1 MKNLNYYL
9 NWLVEVSQNT
19 NLKMIDKSIKFFG
32 INIAILTISDT
43 RNFDNDKSGSTL
55 RKLVEDCGH
64 TCILRDIVKD
74 EPKELLS
81 IFNKWTNNK
90 NLDVIITTGGTG
102 LTGRDITVDVL
113 ETYFDKKID
122 GFGELFRYI
131 SYKKIGTSTIQSR
144 ATAGTKSGKY
154 IFCLPGS
161 PSACK
166 DAWEEI
172 LKFQLDIRHKPCN
185 FVEIMPRLN
194 EA

>member
-1 MKNLNYYL
+1 
-9 NWLVEVSQNT
+9 
-19 NLKMIDKSIKFFG
+19 MIDESIEFFG
-32 INIAILTISDT
+32 INVAVLTISDT
-43 RNFDNDKSGSTL
+43 RNFDNDQSGSILKTL
-55 RKLVEDCGH
+55 IEDYGH
-64 TCILRDIVKD
+64 ACILRDIVKD
-74 EPKELLS
+74 ESSELLL
-81 IFNKWTNNK
+81 ILNKWIHNK
-90 NLDVIITTGGTG
+90 NIDVIITSGGTG

-113 ETYFDKKID
+113 ETFFDKKID
-122 GFGELFRYI
+122 GFGELFRFL

-144 ATAGTKSGKY
+144 AIAGTKNGKY

-194 EA
+194 EN

>member
-1 MKNLNYYL
+1 MKNLICYL
-9 NWLVEVSQNT
+9 NWQVELSQNT
-19 NLKMIDKSIKFFG
+19 NIKMIDNSIEFLG

-113 ETYFDKKID
+113 ETYFDKKI
-122 GFGELFRYI
+122 
-131 SYKKIGTSTIQSR
+131 GTSTIQSR
-144 ATAGTKSGKY
+144 AIAGTKNGKY